1 MEILRDL
8 FMCVLMH
15 HGDIKSF
22 VYVCSHASWRYQES
36 CFCVFLCIMKIWR
49 VLFMCVLMH
58 LGDIKR
64 FVSVCSYAS
73 WRYQEF
79 CFCVFLCIMEISR
92 VLFMCVLMHLGD
104 IKRCVHVYIVMLEI
118 WNVSVF
124 NISRIEFVYF
134 LCFVLSEFEINQTS
148 WR

>member
-1 MEILRDL
+1 
-8 FMCVLMH
+8 
-15 HGDIKSF
+15 
-22 VYVCSHASWRYQES
+22 
-36 CFCVFLCIMKIWR
+36 
-49 VLFMCVLMH
+49 MCVLMH

-64 FVSVCSYAS
+64 FFSVCSYASWRYEEFCSCVFSCIMEILRDVFLCVRMHHGDIKRCVSVCSYAS